1 MESNTMLH
9 VLMLHLGQRKAA
21 LPVQEIRKNTF
32 FKKKRVILEFWK
44 LPFGSIRHIINLL
57 KHI

>member
-1 MESNTMLH
+1 MLH
-9 VLMLHLGQRKAA
+9 VLMLHLGQRKAV

-32 FKKKRVILEFWK
+32 FLKKRVILEFWK